1 MEVKFCGQRRSLRVA
16 MLPFLLCL
24 SVITIPTLTYGQAA
38 TGRLSGTVSGP
49 DGLIANATV
58 VVTDNQTKQS
68 HTATTNAQGA
78 FSFPQLAVGSYTVS
92 FSATGFKTFTATDV
106 RIDVG
111 KEYVLTPTL
120 EVGAIQEQ
128 VNVFAGADIVDST
141 NAELSNTVTETQM
154 LGLPIN
160 GRDPTSLIMLQ
171 PGVSQGGEVDGQRT
185 SAQNITRDGL
195 NVQDNFIREGNFNPD
210 RPRIDDLS
218 EFTIVTQNANPSLGS
233 GGTSQVQ
240 YVTARGGTQFHGAL
254 YEYNQNAAL
263 ASNGFFNNRN
273 GVEKPPFNQNQF
285 GGKISGP
292 IYFPGFGEGG
302 PVTRHLKKAFFFFDY
317 EGLRLPQTVSTTRT
331 ILTPSA
337 RQGIFTY
344 VDNSGNTR
352 TFDVLG
358 NQGLNINPLIS
369 ARVLAGMPAVGNNDQ
384 VGDGLNTTGFTFNQR
399 ADVRINLATTR
410 LDYDLS
416 QTKSVNFVWHR
427 TTDFFLR
434 PDTDLGGFNTTP
446 FGSQTATTNEFVGA
460 YNWSVTNNLNNEV
473 RGGYQ
478 KSNPFFN
485 TGGLPSDFFIGLPL
499 TDGPENS
506 FISQGRTTKLYNIQD
521 NAVYLWRNHSFRFGG
536 QDNIYRIV
544 SFGGATLPTFFL
556 DNSNFPNFGFVPANS
571 KGAPASLIIPGLN
584 DTNQVATA
592 NALQSELAG
601 LVGESQNTFNVTSKT
616 SGFVP
621 GAPVINTLNYNN
633 LSFYVADQWRIRPT
647 LTLNLG
653 VRYELFTG
661 IKDPSGLRLEVVTN
675 GLDPNAALLNPN
687 GTFDFVGAN
696 AGSAGQFFKS
706 DKNNFA
712 PNFGFAWAPNFKSGF
727 ARKLFPGDGG
737 TVIRGGFSESYI
749 NDEFVRS
756 PDNALQNQGLSV
768 TPVNFGLTSVIDNP
782 PPVPVP
788 AFQAPP
794 LSFSSINAL
803 APGANVAFLIDPN
816 LQLPRVEQYNFGI
829 QRSIGFKSVLEVRY
843 VGNRSHEL
851 IRTVDLNQVDIRGNG
866 FLADYNR
873 ARSNLLLTGDAAC
886 TTAQDPGCQTLTVF
900 PSLANGGS
908 LNTAAVQNLLL
919 NGSVAD
925 LARRYVTLGQTGSV
939 QILPNPNMGI
949 LDLLG
954 NLGQSNYNALQ
965 VELRRRFSGG
975 LFLQANYTFQKTLDN
990 ISPGNPGINSEDQ
1003 TRVAAFLDNQNQHL
1017 DYGRADFDQTHVF
1030 NLNAVYDLPFG
1041 KGKYFLNDSG
1051 GAVDRLVG
1059 GWQLGGILRINTG
1072 TPLTIVDPRGTLNR
1086 AGRSANQTAV
1096 TSLTNSQINDL
1107 VGIFNQNGIVYYIN
1121 PSIINSDGRGAAAFG
1136 QPAFPGQVFF
1146 DNGPG
1151 QFGTL
1156 ARSTINGPLFTEL
1169 DMSLTKS
1176 IRLTERMRFQIRADA
1191 FNVLNHTNFLT
1202 GILTPGL
1209 GLNGTSNTI
1218 FNVNSPTFG
1227 QITSANTI
1235 GGSGLNRV
1243 IQVAGRFE
1251 F

>member
-1 MEVKFCGQRRSLRVA
+1 
-16 MLPFLLCL
+16 MLPFVLCL
-24 SVITIPTLTYGQAA
+24 SVLTFATLAYGQAA

-78 FSFPQLAVGSYTVS
+78 FSFPQLAVGSYTVT
-92 FSATGFKTFTATDV
+92 FSASGFKTFTATDV

-111 KEYVLTPTL
+111 KEYDLTPTL

-128 VNVFAGADIVDST
+128 VNVFAGADIVNST

-160 GRDPTSLIMLQ
+160 GRDPSSLILLQ
-171 PGVSQGGEVDGQRT
+171 PGVSQGGEVNGQRT

-210 RPRIDDLS
+210 RPRIDDVS
-218 EFTIVTQNANPSLGS
+218 EFTIVTQNANPALGS

-240 YVTARGGTQFHGAL
+240 YVTARGGVDFHGAL

-273 GVEKPPFNQNQF
+273 GVPKPPFNQNQF
-285 GGKISGP
+285 GGKVSGP
-292 IYFPGFGEGG
+292 IWVPGFGEGG
-302 PVTRHLKKAFFFFDY
+302 PVGRHLKKAFFFFAY

-344 VDNSGNTR
+344 VDDNGNTR
-352 TFDVLG
+352 QFNVLG
-358 NQGLNINPLIS
+358 SQGLNINPLIS
-369 ARVLAGMPAVGNNDQ
+369 SRILAGMPAIGNNNQ
-384 VGDGLNTTGFTFNQR
+384 VGDQLNTTGFTFNQR
-399 ADVRINLATTR
+399 ADVRINLSTTR
-410 LDYDLS
+410 IDYDLS

-434 PDTDLGGFNTTP
+434 PDTDSGGFNTTP
-446 FGSQTATTNEFVGA
+446 FGSQTATTNELIGA
-460 YNWSVTNNLNNEV
+460 YNWSISNRLNNEV
-473 RGGYQ
+473 RGGFQ

-499 TDGPENS
+499 TDSPENS
-506 FISQGRTTKLYNIQD
+506 FLTQGRTTKLYNIQD

-544 SFGGATLPTFFL
+544 SFGGAALPTYFL
-556 DNSNFPNFGFVPANS
+556 DNSNFPNFGFVPAGTPGIPS
-571 KGAPASLIIPGLN
+571 SFTIPGLS
-584 DTNQVATA
+584 DPNQVATA

-621 GAPVINTLNYNN
+621 GAPLINTLNYNN
-633 LSFYVADQWRIRPT
+633 LSFYVADQWRIRPS

-661 IKDPSGLRLEVVTN
+661 IKDPSGLRLEVVTG

-687 GTFDFVGAN
+687 GTFDFVGGN
-696 AGSAGQFFKS
+696 AGSPGQFFKS

-712 PNFGFAWAPNFKSGF
+712 PNFGFAWSPNFKSGL

-768 TPVNFGLTSVIDNP
+768 TPINFGLTSVIDNP

-788 AFQAPP
+788 PFQAPP
-794 LSFSSINAL
+794 LTFASINAL

-829 QRSIGFKSVLEVRY
+829 QRAIGWKSVLEVRY

-851 IRTVDLNQVDIRGNG
+851 LRTVDLNQVDIRGNG
-866 FLADYNR
+866 FLSDYIR
-873 ARSNLLLTGDAAC
+873 ARSNLLLTGNAAC
-886 TTAQDPGCQTLTVF
+886 TPQQNAGCQTLTVF
-900 PSLANGGS
+900 PNLANGGS
-908 LNTAAVQNLLL
+908 LNTAAVRNLLL

-954 NLGQSNYNALQ
+954 NLGVSNYNALQ

-975 LFLQANYTFQKTLDN
+975 LLLQANYTFQKTLDN
-990 ISPGNPGINSEDQ
+990 ISPGNAGLNSEDQ
-1003 TRVAAFLDNQNQHL
+1003 TRVAPFLDNQNQHL

-1041 KGKYFLNDSG
+1041 KGKYFLNNSSG
-1051 GAVDRLVG
+1051 VVDRLVG

-1086 AGRSANQTAV
+1086 VGRSANQTAV
-1096 TSLTNSQINDL
+1096 TSLTNDQISKL
-1107 VGIFNQNGIVYYIN
+1107 IGIFNQNGNVYYIN
-1121 PSIINSDGRGAAAFG
+1121 PSVINSNGRGAVAFG
-1136 QPAFPGQVFF
+1136 QTPFPGEVFF

-1202 GILTPGL
+1202 GVLTPGL
-1209 GLNGTSNTI
+1209 ILSGTGNTI

>member
-1 MEVKFCGQRRSLRVA
+1 MEVNLVQQRRTLRVT
-16 MLPFLLCL
+16 LLSFLLCL
-24 SVITIPTLTYGQAA
+24 SVMAVASVAYGQAA

-92 FSATGFKTFTATDV
+92 FSAPGFKTLSATDV
-106 RIDVG
+106 KIDVG
-111 KEYVLTPTL
+111 KEYVLTPVL
-120 EVGAIQEQ
+120 EVGQIEEK
-128 VNVFAGADIVDST
+128 VNVFEGADIVNST
-141 NAELSNTVTETQM
+141 NAELSNTVSETQL

-160 GRDPTSLIMLQ
+160 GRDPSSLIQLQ
-171 PGVSQGGEVDGQRT
+171 PGVSQGGEVNGQRT

-210 RPRIDDLS
+210 RPRIDDVS
-218 EFTIVTQNANPSLGS
+218 EFTIVTQNSNPSLGS

-240 YVTARGGTQFHGAL
+240 YVTARGGADFHGAL

-263 ASNGFFNNRN
+263 ASNGFFNNRL
-273 GVEKPPFNQNQF
+273 GVKKPPFNQNQF
-285 GGKISGP
+285 GGKVSGP
-292 IYFPGFGEGG
+292 IWSPGFGEGG
-302 PVTRHLKKAFFFFDY
+302 SMFRHLSKAFFFFDY
-317 EGLRLPQTVSTTRT
+317 EGLRLPQTTSTTRT

-344 VDNSGNTR
+344 TDDSGNTR
-352 TFDVLG
+352 QFDILG
-358 NQGLNINPLIS
+358 SQGLSINPLIS
-369 ARVLAGMPAVGNNDQ
+369 SRILAGMPAVGNNNLI
-384 VGDGLNTTGFTFNQR
+384 GDRLNTTGFTFNQR
-399 ADVRINLATTR
+399 ADVKINLLTTR
-410 LDYDLS
+410 IDYDLS
-416 QTKSVNFVWHR
+416 QTKNISFVWHR
-427 TTDFFLR
+427 STDNFLR
-434 PDTDLGGFNTTP
+434 PDTDSGGFNTIP
-446 FGSQTATTNEFVGA
+446 FGSQTATTNELVAA
-460 YNWSVTNNLNNEV
+460 YNWSISNRFNNEV

-485 TGGLPSDFFIGLPL
+485 TSGLPSDFFIGLPL
-499 TDGPENS
+499 TDSPENG

-521 NAVYLWRNHSFRFGG
+521 NAVYSWRNHSFRFGG

-556 DNSNFPNFGFVPANS
+556 DNSNFPNFGFAPADTPGVPAFFT
-571 KGAPASLIIPGLN
+571 IPGLS
-584 DTNQVATA
+584 DPNQVATA

-601 LVGESQNTFNVTSKT
+601 LIGESENTFNVTSKT

-633 LSFYVADQWRIRPT
+633 VSFYLADQWRVRPT

-687 GTFDFVGAN
+687 GTFDFVGGN
-696 AGSAGQFFKS
+696 AGSPGQFFKS

-712 PNFGFAWAPNFKSGF
+712 PNFGFAWSPNFKGRFS
-727 ARKLFPGDGG
+727 RKLFPGSGG

-768 TPVNFGLTSVIDNP
+768 TPINFGLTSFIDSP
-782 PPVPVP
+782 PPVPTP
-788 AFQAPP
+788 TFQTPP
-794 LSFSSINAL
+794 LTFASINAL
-803 APGANVAFLIDPN
+803 APGSNVAFLIDPN

-829 QRSIGFKSVLEVRY
+829 QREIGFKSVLEVRY

-851 IRTVDLNQVDIRGNG
+851 IRTIDLNQVDIRNNG
-866 FLADYNR
+866 FLGDYIR
-873 ARSNLLLTGDAAC
+873 ARSNLLLTGNPAC
-886 TTAQDPGCQTLTVF
+886 TDPGCQPLTVF

-908 LNTAAVQNLLL
+908 LNSLTVQNLLRS
-919 NGSVAD
+919 GAVAD

-954 NLGQSNYNALQ
+954 NLGVSNYNALQ
-965 VELRRRFSGG
+965 VELRRRYSHG
-975 LFLQANYTFQKTLDN
+975 LLLQANYTFQKTLDN
-990 ISPGNPGINSEDQ
+990 ISPGNPGLNSEDQ
-1003 TRVAAFLDNQNQHL
+1003 TRVAAFLDNQNPHL

-1041 KGKYFLNDSG
+1041 HGKSFFNNSG
-1051 GAVDRLVG
+1051 GAFDRLVG

-1096 TSLTNSQINDL
+1096 TNLTNAQISDL
-1107 VGIFNQNGIVYYIN
+1107 IGIFNQNGTVYYIN
-1121 PSIINSDGRGAAAFG
+1121 PSVIGPDGRGAAAFG
-1136 QPAFPGQVFF
+1136 QAPFPGEVFF

-1151 QFGTL
+1151 QSGTL

-1202 GILTPGL
+1202 GVLTPGL
-1209 GLNGTSNTI
+1209 GLGGTSNTI

>member
-1 MEVKFCGQRRSLRVA
+1 MEVNLVQQRRTLGVTLLS
-16 MLPFLLCL
+16 FLLCL
-24 SVITIPTLTYGQAA
+24 SVMAVASVAYGQAA

-92 FSATGFKTFTATDV
+92 FSAPGFKTLSATDV
-106 RIDVG
+106 KIDVG
-111 KEYVLTPTL
+111 KEYVLTPVL
-120 EVGAIQEQ
+120 EVGQIEEK
-128 VNVFAGADIVDST
+128 VNVFEGADIVNST
-141 NAELSNTVTETQM
+141 NAELSNTVSETQL

-160 GRDPTSLIMLQ
+160 GRDPSSLIQLQ
-171 PGVSQGGEVDGQRT
+171 PGVSQGGEVNGQRT

-210 RPRIDDLS
+210 RPRIDDVS
-218 EFTIVTQNANPSLGS
+218 EFTIVTQNSNPSLGS

-240 YVTARGGTQFHGAL
+240 YVTARGGADFHGAL

-263 ASNGFFNNRN
+263 ASNGFFNNRL
-273 GVEKPPFNQNQF
+273 GVKKPPFNQNQF
-285 GGKISGP
+285 GGKVSGP
-292 IYFPGFGEGG
+292 IWSPGFGEGG
-302 PVTRHLKKAFFFFDY
+302 SMFRHLSKAFFFFDY
-317 EGLRLPQTVSTTRT
+317 EGLRLPQTTSTTRT

-344 VDNSGNTR
+344 TDDSGNTR
-352 TFDVLG
+352 QFDILG
-358 NQGLNINPLIS
+358 SQGLSINPLIS
-369 ARVLAGMPAVGNNDQ
+369 SRILAGMPAVGNNNLI
-384 VGDGLNTTGFTFNQR
+384 GDRLNTTGFTFNQR
-399 ADVRINLATTR
+399 ADVKINLLTTR
-410 LDYDLS
+410 IDYDLS
-416 QTKSVNFVWHR
+416 QTKNISFVWHR
-427 TTDFFLR
+427 STDNFLR
-434 PDTDLGGFNTTP
+434 PDTDSGGFNTIP
-446 FGSQTATTNEFVGA
+446 FGSQTATTNELVAA
-460 YNWSVTNNLNNEV
+460 YNWSISNRFNNEV

-485 TGGLPSDFFIGLPL
+485 TSGLPSDFFIGLPL
-499 TDGPENS
+499 TDSPENG

-521 NAVYLWRNHSFRFGG
+521 NAVYSWRNHSFRFGG

-556 DNSNFPNFGFVPANS
+556 DNSNFPNFGFAPADTPGVPAFFT
-571 KGAPASLIIPGLN
+571 IPGLS
-584 DTNQVATA
+584 DPNQVATA

-601 LVGESQNTFNVTSKT
+601 LIGESENTFNVTSKT

-633 LSFYVADQWRIRPT
+633 VSFYLADQWRVRPT

-687 GTFDFVGAN
+687 GTFDFVGGN
-696 AGSAGQFFKS
+696 AGSPGQFFKS

-712 PNFGFAWAPNFKSGF
+712 PNFGFAWSPNFKGRFS
-727 ARKLFPGDGG
+727 RKLFPGSGG

-768 TPVNFGLTSVIDNP
+768 TPINFGLTSFIDSP
-782 PPVPVP
+782 PPVPTP
-788 AFQAPP
+788 TFQTPP
-794 LSFSSINAL
+794 LTFASINAL
-803 APGANVAFLIDPN
+803 APGSNVAFLIDPN

-829 QRSIGFKSVLEVRY
+829 QREIGFKSVLEVRY

-851 IRTVDLNQVDIRGNG
+851 IRTIDLNQVDIRNNG
-866 FLADYNR
+866 FLGDYIR
-873 ARSNLLLTGDAAC
+873 ARSNLLLTGNPAC
-886 TTAQDPGCQTLTVF
+886 TDPGCQPLTVF

-908 LNTAAVQNLLL
+908 LNSLTVQNLLRS
-919 NGSVAD
+919 GAVAD

-954 NLGQSNYNALQ
+954 NLGVSNYNALQ
-965 VELRRRFSGG
+965 VELRRRYSHG
-975 LFLQANYTFQKTLDN
+975 LLLQANYTFQKTLDN
-990 ISPGNPGINSEDQ
+990 ISPGNPGLNSEDQ
-1003 TRVAAFLDNQNQHL
+1003 TRVAAFLDNQNPHL

-1041 KGKYFLNDSG
+1041 HGKSFFNNSG
-1051 GAVDRLVG
+1051 GAFDRLVG

-1096 TSLTNSQINDL
+1096 TNLTNAQISDL
-1107 VGIFNQNGIVYYIN
+1107 IGIFNQNGTVYYIN
-1121 PSIINSDGRGAAAFG
+1121 PSVIGPGGRGAAAFG
-1136 QPAFPGQVFF
+1136 QAPFPGEVFF

-1151 QFGTL
+1151 QSGTL

-1202 GILTPGL
+1202 GVLTPGL
-1209 GLNGTSNTI
+1209 GLGGTSNTI